1 MLLFFAINTYII
13 MKGGY
18 LMADLTED
26 QKEFIMRVRNDFM
39 KLVNELSE
47 LDKKYEEKA

>member
-1 MLLFFAINTYII
+1 
-13 MKGGY
+13 
-18 LMADLTED
+18 MADLTED